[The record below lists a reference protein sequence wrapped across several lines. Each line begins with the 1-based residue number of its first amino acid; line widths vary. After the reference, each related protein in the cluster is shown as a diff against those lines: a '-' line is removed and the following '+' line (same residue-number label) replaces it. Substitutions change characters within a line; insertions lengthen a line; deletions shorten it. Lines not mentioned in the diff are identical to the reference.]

1 MALRSYRSTNT
12 LPIVATYDSPQHLE
26 SPRPSSVMRPTPTHH
41 ATPVTR
47 AGDTR
52 TRAGRYA
59 IALPSLV
66 TPPPTTGPSPRRN
79 PSLKTSLSHTTAPT
93 SRPSN
98 SRTPLTEA
106 ITGAL
111 RRLTDKPFSNASR
124 TRLPPY
130 LPTAQEAH
138 ILLHP
143 SHSGL
148 QAARALVTQLYHTGH
163 LSLRLTPSCTPSGP
177 PSLDVWGR
185 AEWRDKRLLLPS
197 GAIAFAVTVAPSAS
211 RPRKRRAPT
220 PMPPARP
227 SQPTSSLSTAYA
239 SMTAT
244 PTAPT
249 PLAVWARIVAPDAN
263 NPPTSPLLDS
273 ADFSQCIELSFE
285 AAANAHAA
293 YQAWNPATDLH
304 RRWSNA
310 FPPLTRLPST
320 SEDNNPL
327 LSPESGK

>member
-1 MALRSYRSTNT
+1 M
-12 LPIVATYDSPQHLE
+12 
-26 SPRPSSVMRPTPTHH
+26 
-41 ATPVTR
+41 
-47 AGDTR
+47 
-52 TRAGRYA
+52 
-59 IALPSLV
+59 
-66 TPPPTTGPSPRRN
+66 
-79 PSLKTSLSHTTAPT
+79 
-93 SRPSN
+93 
-98 SRTPLTEA
+98 
-106 ITGAL
+106 
-111 RRLTDKPFSNASR
+111 
-124 TRLPPY
+124 
-130 LPTAQEAH
+130 
-138 ILLHP
+138 
-143 SHSGL
+143 

-211 RPRKRRAPT
+211 RPRKRRAPI
-220 PMPPARP
+220 PMPPERP

-263 NPPTSPLLDS
+263 NPPTSPLLDPD
-273 ADFSQCIELSFE
+273 DFSQCIELSFE

-310 FPPLTRLPST
+310 FPPLTQLPLAAEDNPTPPGTTQSTSDNLSLPSPNRALSAMREVLT
-320 SEDNNPL
+320 SDPPTPL
-327 LSPESGK
+327 PTHRKRNRASLSHRKSRRLKKLQGGYGNR

>member
-1 MALRSYRSTNT
+1 MPSPSIHTANGTRVTTNHPPASPRALAPSDHLRGSSASPLALNRDSPISVTLKSLRLSSITYRISTNRDTRSAMPKPLPFEAWNSYRSTST
-12 LPIVATYDSPQHLE
+12 LPTVATYDLPQHLE

-106 ITGAL
+106 ITGEL

-130 LPTAQEAH
+130 LPTSASDAPFQQRRRRTSCST
-138 ILLHP
+138 P
-143 SHSGL
+143 
-148 QAARALVTQLYHTGH
+148 HT
-163 LSLRLTPSCTPSGP
+163 PAC
-177 PSLDVWGR
+177 
-185 AEWRDKRLLLPS
+185 KRLVL
-197 GAIAFAVTVAPSAS
+197 
-211 RPRKRRAPT
+211 
-220 PMPPARP
+220 
-227 SQPTSSLSTAYA
+227 SSLNST
-239 SMTAT
+239 T
-244 PTAPT
+244 PDTY
-249 PLAVWARIVAPDAN
+249 R
-263 NPPTSPLLDS
+263 S
-273 ADFSQCIELSFE
+273 A
-285 AAANAHAA
+285 
-293 YQAWNPATDLH
+293 
-304 RRWSNA
+304 
-310 FPPLTRLPST
+310 
-320 SEDNNPL
+320 
-327 LSPESGK
+327 